1 MVIGSATS
9 AALCHFA
16 DGLRREMAKYNVQV
30 CTIEPA
36 FYKTAMTDPATVAS
50 TLNDVTRRL
59 DHVVQE
65 EYGPAYLDSFKLTFT
80 KKLRRFSRQNY
91 QDVTTAVVR
100 CLTSSETNVRYCCSG
115 MRQMFTWSVL
125 EFLPLKI
132 CDFFLILQFTPLA
145 GLGGNIRVRNVL
157 VRPLTTLDGTM
168 KTKPWDHVETVLPT
182 YRTPPL
188 LKPRHSLSE

>member
-9 AALCHFA
+9 AALCHYA

-36 FYKTAMTDPATVAS
+36 FYKTAMTDPPTVAS

-65 EYGPAYLDSFKLTFT
+65 EYGSAYLDSFKLTFT
-80 KKLRRFSRQNY
+80 KKLRRYSHQNF
-91 QDVTTAVVR
+91 QDVTTAIVR
-100 CLTSSETNVRYCCSG
+100 CLSCSETNVRYCCSG

-132 CDFFLILQFTPLA
+132 CDFFLIRKFTPRAGLA
-145 GLGGNIRVRNVL
+145 GNIQVRKLL
-157 VRPLTTLDGTM
+157 VHPPTILDDTTE
-168 KTKPWDHVETVLPT
+168 TKPRDHVETVLPT
-182 YRTPPL
+182 YVTPPIF
-188 LKPRHSLSE
+188 KPF